1 MFKPSLR
8 LLSRMLKDTKAPII
22 VTTKSIVR
30 PVKVAKK
37 PTKILQK

>member
-22 VTTKSIVR
+22 VTTKTLPRSE
-30 PVKVAKK
+30 KVLKK